1 MREVFKCPETYVTLL
16 RPAVDDDTQ
25 TIDSSW
31 QAAWPTSA
39 LRLLDA
45 IEASCFPCL
54 VNMITCAAWR

>member
-31 QAAWPTSA
+31 QAAWPQSA
-39 LRLLDA
+39 LRLLEA
-45 IEASCFPCL
+45 IEAS
-54 VNMITCAAWR
+54 